1 MKLSASMQRYL
12 IVNAD
17 DFGYSQGVNRGI
29 VKAHEH
35 GIVTSASF
43 MVRKPGA
50 SDAAL
55 YSRSSSTL
63 DVGLHIDLGEWI
75 FRNDKWQPLYE
86 YVDLGDPGA
95 VENEVGQQI
104 SAFLDLVGRVPTHL
118 DSHQNVH
125 IRDPV
130 RAIVLHYGREL
141 SVPVRHFSPQIH
153 HCGAFY
159 GQTTEGAPLPRAISV
174 QALTRLLSG
183 IAPGITE
190 LGCHP
195 GYGAELDSVYASERD
210 KEIRTLCDPRIR
222 EKLARLGITATAFR
236 MVASLK
242 R

>member
-1 MKLSASMQRYL
+1 MQRYL
-12 IVNAD
+12 VVNAD

-29 VKAHEH
+29 VEAHEH

-50 SDAAL
+50 ADAAL
-55 YSRSSSTL
+55 YSRGSSTL

-75 FRNDKWQPLYE
+75 FRDDKWHPLYE
-86 YVDLGDPGA
+86 FVDLGDRGA
-95 VENEVGQQI
+95 VHKEVREQI
-104 SAFLDLVGRVPTHL
+104 SAFLDLVGRAPTHL
-118 DSHQNVH
+118 DSHQNIH

-130 RAIVLHYGREL
+130 RAIVLRYGQEL
-141 SVPVRHFSPQIH
+141 GVPVRHFSSHIR
-153 HCGAFY
+153 HCGGFY
-159 GQTTEGAPLPRAISV
+159 GQTAEGVPLPQAISV

-195 GYGAELDSVYASERD
+195 GYGSELDSVYASERD

-222 EKLARLGITATAFR
+222 ECLTTLGITPTAFH
-236 MVASLK
+236 MVAALK

>member
-1 MKLSASMQRYL
+1 MKLSATMQRYL

-29 VKAHEH
+29 IEAHER

-50 SDAAL
+50 ADAAF
-55 YSRSSSTL
+55 YSRGSSTL

-75 FRNDKWQPLYE
+75 FRNDQWQPLYE
-86 YVDLGDPGA
+86 FVDLGDPGA
-95 VENEVGQQI
+95 VENELRQQI
-104 SAFLDLVGRVPTHL
+104 SAFLDLVGRAPTHL

-130 RAIVLHYGREL
+130 RAIVLRNGREL
-141 SVPVRHFSPQIH
+141 GVPVRHFSPHIH
-153 HCGAFY
+153 HCGGFY
-159 GQTTEGAPLPRAISV
+159 GQTTEGTPLPEAISV

-195 GYGAELDSVYASERD
+195 GYGSDLDSVYASERD

-222 EKLARLGITATAFR
+222 EKLARLGITPTAFR
-236 MVASLK
+236 MVATLE